1 MLWFTDGILLSD
13 LTNYCKNAQD
23 PELRL
28 YELNRLLMET
38 IKCENRLFLDR
49 IRVKHGVSDI
59 EYGGLE
65 EYVNENGI
73 GAVLVATVKCL
84 YRVRTKKR
92 SEENIDLP
100 FIIEQKST
108 PDAWG
113 FGASIC
119 RKFLSS
125 IATDGVKLN
134 IMQTNMTDAIKKVFS
149 TQKKYFFING
159 RMSGGSIIVY

>member
-1 MLWFTDGILLSD
+1 VVFLGSDSYRIQFKNKIND

-28 YELNRLLMET
+28 YELNRLLIET
-38 IKCENRLFLDR
+38 IRCENRLFLDR

-84 YRVRTKKR
+84 YRVRTKK
-92 SEENIDLP
+92 
-100 FIIEQKST
+100 
-108 PDAWG
+108 
-113 FGASIC
+113 
-119 RKFLSS
+119 
-125 IATDGVKLN
+125 
-134 IMQTNMTDAIKKVFS
+134 AIRREHRPS
-149 TQKKYFFING
+149 
-159 RMSGGSIIVY
+159 VYY